1 MASLPGFHTASR
13 HTRSPGPP
21 MNVLSI
27 QSAVAYGHVGNA
39 AAQPALH
46 RLGHTVWRVDTV
58 VFSNHPGHGK
68 FAGQV
73 RPAAEVGAILQGLAD
88 LGVSRDCA
96 AVLSG
101 YLGEAGTAGVVAE
114 AVTQVK
120 RANPQAVYLLDPVMG
135 DAGRVYVRDGVPL
148 AMAGTLLPLADIVAP
163 NAFELSLLADR
174 PVSDMATAIAAARVL
189 LARSVGL
196 GPSLVLATGLRL
208 EGGRVATL
216 AVTQTEAHAVTAP
229 WIDRPIFGTGDLF
242 GALFLGHWLEAP
254 GDAVR
259 ALRLAASGMAE
270 AVAATDAAQASELAL
285 IPNLQR
291 ICHPPAL
298 LPAERV

>member
-1 MASLPGFHTASR
+1 
-13 HTRSPGPP
+13 

-58 VFSNHPGHGK
+58 AFSNHPGHGT

-73 RPAAEVGAILQGLAD
+73 RPAAEVAAVLQGLAD
-88 LGVSRDCA
+88 LGVQDQCA
-96 AVLSG
+96 AILSG
-101 YLGEAGTAGVVAE
+101 YLGEPETAMAVAE

-120 RANPQAVYLLDPVMG
+120 RANPKAVYLLDPVMG
-135 DAGRVYVRDGVPL
+135 DAGRVYVRDGVPE
-148 AMAGTLLPLADIVAP
+148 AMTDTLLPLADMIAP
-163 NAFELSLLADR
+163 NAFELSLLAGQ
-174 PVSDMATAIAAARVL
+174 PVTDKDSAVAAARLL
-189 LARSVGL
+189 LAR

-208 EGGRVATL
+208 EGGKVATL
-216 AVTQTEAHAVTAP
+216 AVTKAEAHAVTAP
-229 WIDRPIFGTGDLF
+229 WLDRPVFGTGDLF

-270 AVAATDAAQASELAL
+270 AIAATDAANCSELAL
-285 IPNLQR
+285 IPNLER

-298 LPAERV
+298 LPAEPV

>member
-1 MASLPGFHTASR
+1 
-13 HTRSPGPP
+13 

-58 VFSNHPGHGK
+58 AFSNHPGHGA

-73 RPAAEVGAILQGLAD
+73 RPAAEVAAVLQGLAD
-88 LGVSRDCA
+88 LGVQDRCGA
-96 AVLSG
+96 ILSG
-101 YLGEAGTAGVVAE
+101 YLGEAATAE
-114 AVTQVK
+114 AIAKTVTQVK
-120 RANPQAVYLLDPVMG
+120 RANQQAVYLLDPVMG
-135 DAGRVYVRDGVPL
+135 DAGRVYVRDGVPD
-148 AMAGTLLPLADIVAP
+148 AMTDTLLPLADMIAP
-163 NAFELSLLADR
+163 NAFELSLLAGQ
-174 PVSDMATAIAAARVL
+174 PVTDKDSAVAAARL
-189 LARSVGL
+189 LIARGPGL
-196 GPSLVLATGLRL
+196 GPALVLATGLRL
-208 EGGRVATL
+208 AGGKVATL
-216 AVTQTEAHAVTAP
+216 AVTEAEAHAVTAP
-229 WIDRPIFGTGDLF
+229 WLDRPVFGTGDLF

-270 AVAATDAAQASELAL
+270 AIAATDAANCSELAL
-285 IPNLQR
+285 IPNLER

-298 LPAERV
+298 LPAEPV

>member
-1 MASLPGFHTASR
+1 MASLRPAILPLSR
-13 HTRSPGPP
+13 LLPVPP

-58 VFSNHPGHGK
+58 AFSNHPGHGK

-73 RPAAEVGAILQGLAD
+73 RPAAEVAAVLQGLAN
-88 LGVSRDCA
+88 LGVYRECA

-101 YLGEAGTAGVVAE
+101 YLGEAETASTVAD

-120 RANPQAVYLLDPVMG
+120 RLNPQAVYLLDPVMG
-135 DAGRVYVRDGVPL
+135 DAGRVYVRDGVPA
-148 AMAGTLLPLADIVAP
+148 AMAGMLLPLADIVAP

-174 PVSDMATAIAAARVL
+174 PVSDMATAVAAARVL

-216 AVTQTEAHAVTAP
+216 AVTHAEAHAVTAP

-254 GDAVR
+254 GDAVH

-270 AVAATDAAQASELAL
+270 AVAATDAANSSELVL
-285 IPNLQR
+285 IPNLER
-291 ICHPPAL
+291 ICQPPVL

>member
-1 MASLPGFHTASR
+1 MASLRPAILPLSR
-13 HTRSPGPP
+13 LLPVPP

-58 VFSNHPGHGK
+58 GFSNHPGHGK
-68 FAGQV
+68 FTGQV
-73 RPAAEVGAILQGLAD
+73 RPAAEVSAVLQGIAGLD
-88 LGVSRDCA
+88 VYRRCA

-101 YLGEAGTAGVVAE
+101 YLGEAGTAAAVAD

-174 PVSDMATAIAAARVL
+174 PVSDMATAVAAARVL
-189 LARSVGL
+189 LDR

-208 EGGRVATL
+208 EGGQVATL

-270 AVAATDAAQASELAL
+270 AVAATDAANSSELVL
-285 IPNLQR
+285 IPNLER

>member
-1 MASLPGFHTASR
+1 
-13 HTRSPGPP
+13 

-58 VFSNHPGHGK
+58 AFSNHPGHGK

-73 RPAAEVGAILQGLAD
+73 RPAAEVAAVLRGLAD
-88 LGVSRDCA
+88 LGVHRDCA
-96 AVLSG
+96 AILSG
-101 YLGEAGTAGVVAE
+101 YLGEAATAE
-114 AVTQVK
+114 AIAKTVTQVK
-120 RANPQAVYLLDPVMG
+120 RANPKAVYLLDPVMG
-135 DAGRVYVRDGVPL
+135 DAGRVYVRDGVPK
-148 AMAGTLLPLADIVAP
+148 AMAGTLLPLADMIAP
-163 NAFELSLLADR
+163 NAFELSLLAGQ
-174 PVSDMATAIAAARVL
+174 PVTEKDSAVAAARLL
-189 LARSVGL
+189 LAR

-208 EGGRVATL
+208 EGGKVATL
-216 AVTQTEAHAVTAP
+216 AVTEAEAHAVTAP
-229 WIDRPIFGTGDLF
+229 WLDRPVFGTGDLF

-270 AVAATDAAQASELAL
+270 AIAATDAANCSELAL
-285 IPNLQR
+285 IPNLER

-298 LPAERV
+298 LPAERI

>member
-1 MASLPGFHTASR
+1 
-13 HTRSPGPP
+13 

-58 VFSNHPGHGK
+58 GFSNHPGHGK

-73 RPAAEVGAILQGLAD
+73 RPAAEVGAILHGLAD
-88 LGVSRDCA
+88 LGVYGDCA

-101 YLGEAGTAGVVAE
+101 YLGEAGTAGAVSD

-174 PVSDMATAIAAARVL
+174 PVSDMPTAISAARAL
-189 LARSVGL
+189 LER

-208 EGGRVATL
+208 AGGRVATL

-242 GALFLGHWLEAP
+242 GALFLGHWLDAP

-259 ALRLAASGMAE
+259 ALQLAASGMAE
-270 AVAATDAAQASELAL
+270 AVAATDAANGSELVL
-285 IPNLQR
+285 IPNLER
-291 ICHPPAL
+291 ICLPPVL
-298 LPAERV
+298 LPAERI

>member
-1 MASLPGFHTASR
+1 
-13 HTRSPGPP
+13 

-58 VFSNHPGHGK
+58 AFSNHPGHGK

-73 RPAAEVGAILQGLAD
+73 RPAAEVAAVLQGLVN
-88 LGVSRDCA
+88 LGVQDRCGA
-96 AVLSG
+96 ILSG
-101 YLGEAGTAGVVAE
+101 YLGEAATAE
-114 AVTQVK
+114 AIARTVTQVK

-135 DAGRVYVRDGVPL
+135 DAGRVYVRDGVPD
-148 AMAGTLLPLADIVAP
+148 AMTDTLLPLADMIAP
-163 NAFELSLLADR
+163 NAFELSLLSGQ
-174 PVSDMATAIAAARVL
+174 PVTDKDSVVAAARAL
-189 LARSVGL
+189 LAR

-216 AVTQTEAHAVTAP
+216 AVTQTEAHSVTAP

-254 GDAVR
+254 GDAAR

>member
-1 MASLPGFHTASR
+1 MARLLRFPV
-13 HTRSPGPP
+13 PP

-46 RLGHTVWRVDTV
+46 CLGHTVWRVDTV
-58 VFSNHPGHGK
+58 TFSNHPGHGK

-73 RPAAEVGAILQGLAD
+73 RPAAEVAAVLQGLAD
-88 LGVSRDCA
+88 LGVQDQCGA
-96 AVLSG
+96 ILSG
-101 YLGEAGTAGVVAE
+101 YLGEAATAE
-114 AVTQVK
+114 AIAKTVTQVK
-120 RANPQAVYLLDPVMG
+120 RANPQSVYLLDPVMG
-135 DAGRVYVRDGVPL
+135 DAGRVYVRDGVPD
-148 AMAGTLLPLADIVAP
+148 AMAKMLLPLADMIAP
-163 NAFELSLLADR
+163 NAFELSLLADQ
-174 PVSDMATAIAAARVL
+174 PVTDKDSAVAAARRL
-189 LARSVGL
+189 IAR

-208 EGGRVATL
+208 EGGKVATL
-216 AVTQTEAHAVTAP
+216 AVTEAEAHAVTAP
-229 WIDRPIFGTGDLF
+229 WLDRPVFGTGDLF

-270 AVAATDAAQASELAL
+270 AIAATEAAGSLERAL
-285 IPNLQR
+285 IPNLER

>member
-1 MASLPGFHTASR
+1 
-13 HTRSPGPP
+13 

-58 VFSNHPGHGK
+58 AFSNHPGHGK

-73 RPAAEVGAILQGLAD
+73 RPAAEVAAVLQGLAN
-88 LGVSRDCA
+88 LGVYRECA

-101 YLGEAGTAGVVAE
+101 YLGEAETASTVAD

-120 RANPQAVYLLDPVMG
+120 RLNPQAVYLLDPVMG
-135 DAGRVYVRDGVPL
+135 DAGRVYVRDGVPA
-148 AMAGTLLPLADIVAP
+148 AMAGMLLPLADMIAP
-163 NAFELSLLADR
+163 NAFELSLLAGQ
-174 PVSDMATAIAAARVL
+174 PVTDMPTAVAAARL
-189 LARSVGL
+189 LIAR
-196 GPSLVLATGLRL
+196 GPALVLATGLRL
-208 EGGRVATL
+208 EGGKVATL
-216 AVTQTEAHAVTAP
+216 AVTQADAHAVTAP
-229 WIDRPIFGTGDLF
+229 WLDRPIFGTGDLF

-270 AVAATDAAQASELAL
+270 AVAATDAANSSELVL
-285 IPNLQR
+285 IPNLER
-291 ICHPPAL
+291 ICHPPVL
-298 LPAERV
+298 LPAERF

>member
-1 MASLPGFHTASR
+1 
-13 HTRSPGPP
+13 

-58 VFSNHPGHGK
+58 GFSNHPGHGK
-68 FAGQV
+68 FAGPV

-88 LGVSRDCA
+88 LGVYGGCA

-101 YLGEAGTAGVVAE
+101 YLGEAGTASAVAD
-114 AVTQVK
+114 AVTKVK
-120 RANPQAVYLLDPVMG
+120 RANPQAIYLLDPVMG
-135 DAGRVYVRDGVPL
+135 DGDRVYVRDGVPA
-148 AMAGTLLPLADIVAP
+148 AMAGTLLPLADMVAP
-163 NAFELSLLADR
+163 NAFELSLLTGM
-174 PVSDMATAIAAARVL
+174 PVTDMPTAIAAARAL
-189 LARSVGL
+189 LQR
-196 GPSLVLATGLRL
+196 GPGSGPALVLATGLRL
-208 EGGRVATL
+208 AGGKVATL
-216 AVTQTEAHAVTAP
+216 AVTQAAAHAVTAP

-270 AVAATDAAQASELAL
+270 AVAATDTANSSELAL
-285 IPNLQR
+285 IPNLER
-291 ICHPPAL
+291 ICQPPAL
-298 LPAERV
+298 LPAEPV

>member
-1 MASLPGFHTASR
+1 
-13 HTRSPGPP
+13 

-73 RPAAEVGAILQGLAD
+73 RPAAEVGTILQGLAD
-88 LGVSRDCA
+88 LGVQHDCA

-101 YLGEAGTAGVVAE
+101 YLGEAGTASAVAE

-120 RANPQAVYLLDPVMG
+120 QASPQAVYLLDPVMG

-148 AMAGTLLPLADIVAP
+148 ALAGTLLPLADIVAP

-174 PVSDMATAIAAARVL
+174 PVNDMATALAAARVL

-196 GPSLVLATGLRL
+196 GPGLGPSLVLATGLRL
-208 EGGRVATL
+208 GDKVATL
-216 AVTQTEAHAVTAP
+216 AVSHAAAHAVTAP

-285 IPNLQR
+285 IANLER
-291 ICHPPAL
+291 ICHPSTL
-298 LPAERV
+298 LPAAQV

>member
-1 MASLPGFHTASR
+1 MASLRPAILQLSR
-13 HTRSPGPP
+13 LLPVPP

-58 VFSNHPGHGK
+58 AFSNHPGHGK

-73 RPAAEVGAILQGLAD
+73 RPAAEVAAVLQGLAN
-88 LGVSRDCA
+88 LGVYRECA

-101 YLGEAGTAGVVAE
+101 YLGEAETASTVAD

-120 RANPQAVYLLDPVMG
+120 RLNPQAVYLLDPVMG
-135 DAGRVYVRDGVPL
+135 DAGRVYVRDGVPA
-148 AMAGTLLPLADIVAP
+148 AMAGMLLPLADMIAP
-163 NAFELSLLADR
+163 NAFELSLLAGQ
-174 PVSDMATAIAAARVL
+174 PVTDMPTAVAAARL
-189 LARSVGL
+189 LIAR
-196 GPSLVLATGLRL
+196 GPALVLATGLRL
-208 EGGRVATL
+208 EGGKVATL
-216 AVTQTEAHAVTAP
+216 AVTQADAHAVTAP
-229 WIDRPIFGTGDLF
+229 WLDRPIFGTGDLF

-270 AVAATDAAQASELAL
+270 AVAATDAANSSELVL
-285 IPNLQR
+285 IPNLER
-291 ICHPPAL
+291 ICQPPAL
-298 LPAERV
+298 LPAEHF

>member
-1 MASLPGFHTASR
+1 MASLRPAILPLSR
-13 HTRSPGPP
+13 LLPVPP

-58 VFSNHPGHGK
+58 GFSNHPGHGK
-68 FAGQV
+68 FTGQV
-73 RPAAEVGAILQGLAD
+73 RPAAEVSAVLQGIAGLD
-88 LGVSRDCA
+88 VYRRCA

-101 YLGEAGTAGVVAE
+101 YLGEAGTASAVAD

-135 DAGRVYVRDGVPL
+135 DAGRVYVRDGVPA
-148 AMAGTLLPLADIVAP
+148 AMAERLLPLADIVAP

-174 PVSDMATAIAAARVL
+174 PVRDMATAVAAARVL
-189 LARSVGL
+189 LDRNVGL

-208 EGGRVATL
+208 AGGTVATV
-216 AVTQTEAHAVTAP
+216 AVTHAEAHAVTAP

-242 GALFLGHWLEAP
+242 GALFLGHWLDAP

-270 AVAATDAAQASELAL
+270 AVAATDAANSSELVL
-285 IPNLQR
+285 IPNLAR
-291 ICHPPAL
+291 ICQPTVL
-298 LPAERV
+298 LPAEAV